1 MLRHDGIRGFLFVFL
16 SFFLFELILL
26 PHYGTDWDTI
36 NHLPRGQ
43 AYLRYIFT
51 GEQTYKA
58 LPEYIE
64 YYQKEDAL
72 FFSPD
77 KPKESI
83 PKRSIYQIDGYDAS
97 YFLKKDIGHPPLSDI
112 LSALFNVILF
122 QNTRLINDIDSYHVY
137 VITMASVLVAFVF
150 SWTRKR
156 FGNLASIVA
165 TLSLIFYPLF
175 LGESHFNLKDIPEAT
190 FYSLTLIFF
199 YEGLVRKRLLFI
211 AFSAASFGFAWGTK
225 FNILFSLF
233 TIIPFILFQRVSFKQ
248 YKPLLPALYIFPL
261 VSTIIFFGSWPY
273 LWNDPVHKFFEI
285 VNYYKTIG
293 INTNFDKSFVHLG
306 FNTYALQWILYTTPL
321 VTLFFT
327 SCGIVYALIK
337 GLKEKEKAVL
347 FVLLWLSIPIFRVT
361 IPNAGIYGGVRQI
374 MEFIPAMAILSG
386 IGANYIAI
394 LLNGYIVKRLKQFN
408 NSTIQ
413 QFPSKTTLLILQAI
427 CILAFLPI
435 TLKLISIHPNENV
448 YFNPLIGGLKGAK
461 EREIPYWGNNFGN
474 AYRQAVAWINQN
486 AEKGSTLVLAQELM
500 PNLPKLLVRSDLK
513 YGNNLRS
520 GYIRNGEYVIGL
532 DYGLATNRSYY
543 SSRYY
548 NRYLNPVYQIKVDET
563 SILNIW
569 INNLSHTK
577 KGFIQEEKTT
587 DISYKPTDRGIL
599 VDLKRPLYISKIQWS
614 FLNFKCAPPQQI
626 YFNVSADGN
635 NWYKTPH
642 VLPEDLPIPILDRQP
657 VGNTITYPFAAEYAQ
672 YIYIIIDPENSCP
685 KNIQSLS
692 VFHLPE
698 AHQR

>member
-1 MLRHDGIRGFLFVFL
+1 MLLHNKIKGFLFVFFVFL
-16 SFFLFELILL
+16 SFFFFELMLL

-83 PKRSIYQIDGYDAS
+83 PKRSVYQIDGYDAS
-97 YFLKKDIGHPPLSDI
+97 YFLKKDGGHPPLSDI
-112 LSALFNVILF
+112 FSSAFNVILF
-122 QNTRLINDIDSYHVY
+122 QQARLINDIDSYHVY
-137 VITMASVLVAFVF
+137 IIFVASLLVATLFW
-150 SWTRKR
+150 WTRKHYGS
-156 FGNLASIVA
+156 FAALITV
-165 TLSLIFYPLF
+165 LSLIFYPLF
-175 LGESHFNLKDIPEAT
+175 LGESHFNVKDIPQAS

-211 AFSAASFGFAWGTK
+211 VFSAVSFGFAWGTK

-233 TIIPFILFQRVSFKQ
+233 TIIPFIFFQRASFKQ

-261 VSTIIFFGSWPY
+261 VSAIIFFGSWPY

-285 VNYYKTIG
+285 INYYKTIG
-293 INTNFDKSFVHLG
+293 INTNFDKSFVYLG
-306 FNTYALQWILYTTPL
+306 FNTYALQWIFYTTPL

-327 SCGIVYALIK
+327 SCGIAYALIK
-337 GLKEKEKAVL
+337 GLKEKEKTVL
-347 FVLLWLSIPIFRVT
+347 FVLLWLSIPILRVT
-361 IPNAGIYGGVRQI
+361 MPNAGIYGGVRQI
-374 MEFIPAMAILSG
+374 MEYIPPLAILAG
-386 IGANYIAI
+386 IGAAYLVSTLRRLIDTPLLLLQCLVVLSFFPIA
-394 LLNGYIVKRLKQFN
+394 
-408 NSTIQ
+408 
-413 QFPSKTTLLILQAI
+413 
-427 CILAFLPI
+427 
-435 TLKLISIHPNENV
+435 LKLISIHPNENV

-474 AYRQAVAWINQN
+474 AYRQAVVWINQN

-500 PNLPKLLVRSDLK
+500 PNLPKLFVRNDLK

-532 DYGLATNRSYY
+532 DYGLAANRSYY

-569 INNLSHTK
+569 MNNLSHTK
-577 KGFIQEEKTT
+577 KGFIQEKKTT
-587 DISYKPTDRGIL
+587 DINYKPTDRGIL

-614 FLNFKCAPPQQI
+614 FSNFECVPAQQI

-657 VGNTITYPFAAEYAQ
+657 AGNTVTYPFAAEYAR
-672 YIYIIIDPENSCP
+672 YIYIIIEPQEACV
-685 KNIQSLS
+685 KKIES
-692 VFHLPE
+692 VDVFYLPQ
-698 AHQR
+698 ASPL